1 MSNKKEE
8 LKKADV
14 IAEEVVVDES
24 VEEPIKEVE
33 ENIPQLV
40 NITAAPEKDVVRSTG
55 DTFKGRVVKCDKL
68 NIRKGPS
75 FDSEIIGT
83 LDKGKVEQFTTTT
96 HSAWYAF
103 SHGFV
108 SSNFI
113 ERI

>member
-8 LKKADV
+8 LKKAYV

-40 NITAAPEKDVVRSTG
+40 NITAEPEKDIVRSAE
-55 DTFKGRVVKCDKL
+55 TFWGWVVNCDKL
-68 NIRKGPS
+68 NIRKAPS
-75 FDSEIIGT
+75 FDSEIVGT
-83 LDKGKVEQFTTTT
+83 LDKGKFEQFTTTN

-103 SHGFV
+103 SYGFV

-113 ERI
+113 ERV